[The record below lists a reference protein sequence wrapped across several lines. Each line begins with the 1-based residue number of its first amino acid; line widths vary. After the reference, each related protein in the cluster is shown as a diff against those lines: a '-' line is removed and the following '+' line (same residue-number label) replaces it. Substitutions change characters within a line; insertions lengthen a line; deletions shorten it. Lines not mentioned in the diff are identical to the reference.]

1 MRYGLFIFTLTLAA
15 LYNKYYD
22 GYLIN
27 LFKNNKKYIEMS
39 IIAFAGLSI
48 YLFMRKF
55 PTESSSLLKHGS
67 TFIKYV
73 PIDKDSKRF
82 FTPIFDLTSKSKG
95 QSTYNHFS
103 NNQNTFESVNNTNQL
118 LTPNQN
124 QNNVIHQNK
133 ATKRSVSETRKKY
146 VASQQNWRCNHCNQ
160 QLDATFEV
168 DHVHELQDGGTNDVS
183 NLVALCRNCHG
194 KKTLFNRL
202 QK

>member
-1 MRYGLFIFTLTLAA
+1 MRYGLLIFTLTTAA

-22 GYLIN
+22 GYIIH
-27 LFKNNKKYIEMS
+27 LFQNNKKYLEMS
-39 IIAFAGLSI
+39 IIGFAGLSI

-55 PTESSSLLKHGS
+55 PTESTSLLKHGS
-67 TFIKYV
+67 TFIKYM

-82 FTPIFDLTSKSKG
+82 FSPIFDLTSKSKTHS
-95 QSTYNHFS
+95 QSIYEKFS
-103 NNQNTFESVNNTNQL
+103 NNQNTFESVNQSNNSL
-118 LTPNQN
+118 NQN
-124 QNNVIHQNK
+124 QNQIK
-133 ATKRSVSETRKKY
+133 PTKRSVSETRKKY

-168 DHVHELQDGGTNDVS
+168 DHIHELQDGGNNEIN

-194 KKTLFNRL
+194 KKTLLNRL

>member
-1 MRYGLFIFTLTLAA
+1 MRYGLLIFTLTIAA

-22 GYLIN
+22 GYIIH
-27 LFKNNKKYIEMS
+27 LFQNNKKYLEMS

-82 FTPIFDLTSKSKG
+82 FSPIFDLTSKSTRQP
-95 QSTYNHFS
+95 QSMYDNFS
-103 NNQNTFESVNNTNQL
+103 NNQNTFESVNQSNTSLNRNQIK
-118 LTPNQN
+118 P
-124 QNNVIHQNK
+124 
-133 ATKRSVSETRKKY
+133 TKRSVSETRKKY
-146 VASQQNWRCNHCNQ
+146 IASQQNWHCNHCNQ

-168 DHVHELQDGGTNDVS
+168 DHIQELQDGGNNEIN

-194 KKTLFNRL
+194 KKTLLNRL